1 MAQTLAT
8 PLFIDMS
15 QLARCIFFAALVADL
30 GAALSLGLASE
41 HFADGSREMLA
52 GIFVVWVAVLIPMA
66 ASSVEILHRLRGR
79 RARPQAAVGRGA
91 HRFSFLM
98 TAPSLNHC
106 LKSWD
111 HYSPGDNQGFVGIH
125 DGILTDRYQESL
137 AEWAFWGQFDPT
149 IAHHPLMI
157 QSSAQIDRGDR
168 SRPGLPEE
176 FPSC

>member
-79 RARPQAAVGRGA
+79 RARPQAAVGRGG
-91 HRFSFLM
+91 RCGYL
-98 TAPSLNHC
+98 
-106 LKSWD
+106 
-111 HYSPGDNQGFVGIH
+111 PGRLDDDAVGVCA
-125 DGILTDRYQESL
+125 R
-137 AEWAFWGQFDPT
+137 
-149 IAHHPLMI
+149 PLELPRC
-157 QSSAQIDRGDR
+157 AQW
-168 SRPGLPEE
+168 
-176 FPSC
+176 